1 MGSHPNLDRQSFEA
15 FLENAFAV
23 QKSGLDAQSLA
34 AIADVQRFMASG
46 GSEPEGVLSV
56 IVERALQVSQASGI
70 AIALLESN
78 DLVYRAGSGSASSE
92 IGRRVPAVLTACTS
106 NEGRP
111 EILRVENAQTDWRI
125 QADICRQF
133 GATSLLI
140 LPICDRGAI
149 DGVFQVHFNEAHSFL
164 DREIRAYRLIA
175 GLVEEAL
182 SPTGQH
188 EKEATQVAPEVCAVR

>member
-1 MGSHPNLDRQSFEA
+1 MGFHPNLDRQSFEA
-15 FLENAFAV
+15 FLANAFAV

-46 GSEPEGVLSV
+46 EFDPGRALSV

-78 DLVYRAGSGSASSE
+78 DLVYRAGSGSAAVE

-133 GATSLLI
+133 GAMSLLI
-140 LPICDRGAI
+140 LPVFDHGAI
-149 DGVFQVHFNEAHSFL
+149 VGVLQVHFN
-164 DREIRAYRLIA
+164 
-175 GLVEEAL
+175 
-182 SPTGQH
+182 
-188 EKEATQVAPEVCAVR
+188 